1 MRIRDFGRAAR
12 NTAAVFAL
20 AGMVALSSM
29 VAAAATG
36 TATSNSNIRSQATVN
51 SDAIGSLSTGTT
63 VQLGETVTNDAGETW
78 YQITT
83 SGGQTGY
90 VRSDLISITED
101 TSSENTTGETGGT
114 GSDVPSAIG
123 DGYAASMT
131 PTNATV
137 TSDVNIR
144 SGAGTDY
151 GKVGT
156 LTAGTTLVL
165 IGQAKD
171 SSGDVWY
178 QFYSTNTQQQ
188 MTGFIRYDYIS
199 VGEPVQTVSEV
210 VPTTPSDSTG
220 TERPQYQ
227 AVYTA
232 DENGQDTWYLY
243 DNQSNTRKKISDI
256 NKAIQE
262 AQDAAIEAQSKAGSM
277 RTLAIIFGV
286 ALIAAVA
293 GLALLF
299 IQMRR
304 NRTEGD
310 EVDLMKIRR
319 NQQRKKP
326 EAGAKKEG
334 TGIGVRGRSTEGGQ
348 ARSSREGAQ
357 RSAYATRKPGEAQPG
372 ARPAADGAVR
382 RTAGQARP
390 QGQDAQ
396 ARQRAPQGAEGDM
409 RVRAARPDAVR
420 PENGDVRRRP
430 VEGAQQAARP
440 REGAENAARAAQ
452 NPVREGASEVRRDV
466 RAAQGAVR
474 TAENAAKT
482 EVHQARRAAQN
493 FADVDEEF
501 QFMDVDGK

>member
-12 NTAAVFAL
+12 NMAAVFAL
-20 AGMVALSSM
+20 AGLVGLSSM
-29 VAAAATG
+29 VASAATG
-36 TATSNSNIRSQATVN
+36 TANGNINIRQQATVN
-51 SDAIGSLSTGTT
+51 SSAIGSLTNGTSVT
-63 VQLGETVTNDAGETW
+63 LGEAVTNDAGETW

-90 VRSDLISITED
+90 VRSDLITITEE
-101 TSSENTTGETGGT
+101 TPASGTGETGNT
-114 GSDVPSAIG
+114 GSDVPSAMG

-151 GKVGT
+151 GKLGT

-178 QFYSTNTQQQ
+178 QFYSTNTPQQ

-199 VGEPVQTVSEV
+199 IGEPLQQMTEV
-210 VPTTPSDSTG
+210 VPAAPSDSAG

-232 DENGQDTWYLY
+232 DESGQDTWYLY

-262 AQDAAIEAQSKAGSM
+262 AQDAAIEAQGKAGSM

-286 ALIAAVA
+286 ALIAAIA
-293 GLALLF
+293 GLVLMF

-310 EVDLMKIRR
+310 EVDLMKIRQG
-319 NQQRKKP
+319 QQRRRP
-326 EAGAKKEG
+326 ETGAKKEG
-334 TGIGVRGRSTEGGQ
+334 TGIGIRGRSQEGGA
-348 ARSSREGAQ
+348 ARNSREGAQ
-357 RSAYATRKPGEAQPG
+357 RSAYPTRKPAEQQHAEG
-372 ARPAADGAVR
+372 APKRPASPAGQ
-382 RTAGQARP
+382 GQARP
-390 QGQDAQ
+390 QAADAQ
-396 ARQRAPQGAEGDM
+396 ARQRAPQGQDGDVRVRQPRPEGEMRRRPAEGAGAPQ
-409 RVRAARPDAVR
+409 RPHEGAEGAARP
-420 PENGDVRRRP
+420 
-430 VEGAQQAARP
+430 
-440 REGAENAARAAQ
+440 AQ
-452 NPVREGASEVRRDV
+452 NPVREGAAEVRRDV

-474 TAENAAKT
+474 TAEGAVRNEA
-482 EVHQARRAAQN
+482 HQVRRAAQN